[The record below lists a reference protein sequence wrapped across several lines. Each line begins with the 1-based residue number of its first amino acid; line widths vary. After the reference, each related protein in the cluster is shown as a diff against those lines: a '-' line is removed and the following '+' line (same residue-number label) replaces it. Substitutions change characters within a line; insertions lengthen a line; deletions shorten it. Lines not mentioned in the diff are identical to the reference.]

1 MASRDEVNALLKRI
15 NIKGKEYVDVA
26 SRVQGFWKIY
36 PDGSIKTELISF
48 DGNECIFK
56 AEVWNK
62 DVLLATAHAHEV
74 KGSSNINKTSF
85 VENCETSAVGRALGN
100 AGIGSTDSIASADE
114 VLNAQA
120 AQEHAK
126 PKDGRASLMES
137 LKTAKTRAV
146 SLGIKADAM
155 GDYLENLCD
164 GFKRDESGGWLV
176 KGMTDPEL
184 KAALEYIE
192 GRIKDMESLKG

>member
-26 SRVQGFWKIY
+26 SRVQGLWKIY
-36 PDGSIKTELISF
+36 PDGSIRTELISF
-48 DGNECIFK
+48 TGDECIFK

-120 AQEHAK
+120 AQEHTK

-137 LKTAKTRAV
+137 LKAAKARAV

-164 GFKRDESGGWLV
+164 GFKRDEDGGWLV
-176 KGMTDPEL
+176 KGMSDPEL

>member
-26 SRVQGFWKIY
+26 SRVQGFWKVY
-36 PDGSIKTELISF
+36 PEGSIKTELISF
-48 DGNECIFK
+48 TGDECIFK
-56 AEVWNK
+56 AEVYNK
-62 DVLLATAHAHEV
+62 DALLSTAHAHEV

-120 AQEHAK
+120 AQET
-126 PKDGRASLMES
+126 KDGRASMMES
-137 LKTAKTRAV
+137 LKTAKSKAV

-164 GFKRDESGGWLV
+164 GFKRDEGGGWLV
-176 KGMTDPEL
+176 KGMTDQEL